1 LVISVILSKLMV
13 KFKPLHHFLFFK
25 IYICMV
31 YKQKVLGL
39 LEVLEGKLRL
49 IENVANG
56 SMRMSNEEVTNLINQ
71 TKKVKEQLFDLISIE
86 RD

>member
-1 LVISVILSKLMV
+1 
-13 KFKPLHHFLFFK
+13 
-25 IYICMV
+25 MV

-71 TKKVKEQLFDLISIE
+71 TKKVREQLLDLVSIE

>member
-1 LVISVILSKLMV
+1 
-13 KFKPLHHFLFFK
+13 
-25 IYICMV
+25 MV

-39 LEVLEGKLRL
+39 LQALEGKIRL

-56 SMRMSNEEVTNLINQ
+56 SMRMDSADVDNLINQ
-71 TKKVKEQLFDLISIE
+71 TKKLREQIEELVSIE

>member
-1 LVISVILSKLMV
+1 
-13 KFKPLHHFLFFK
+13 
-25 IYICMV
+25 MV

>member
-1 LVISVILSKLMV
+1 
-13 KFKPLHHFLFFK
+13 
-25 IYICMV
+25 MV

-39 LEVLEGKLRL
+39 IEALEGKLRL

-56 SMRMSNEEVTNLINQ
+56 SMRMSGDQVDQLISQ
-71 TKKVKEQLFDLISIE
+71 TKKIREQLFDLVSIE

>member
-1 LVISVILSKLMV
+1 MI
-13 KFKPLHHFLFFK
+13 
-25 IYICMV
+25 

-39 LEVLEGKLRL
+39 LEALEGKIRL

-56 SMRMSNEEVTNLINQ
+56 SMRMSTEQVDQLISQ
-71 TKKVKEQLFDLISIE
+71 TKKIREQLVDLVSIE

>member
-1 LVISVILSKLMV
+1 
-13 KFKPLHHFLFFK
+13 
-25 IYICMV
+25 MV

-56 SMRMSNEEVTNLINQ
+56 SIRMSNEEVTNLINQ
-71 TKKVKEQLFDLISIE
+71 TKKVREQLLDLVSIE

>member
-1 LVISVILSKLMV
+1 
-13 KFKPLHHFLFFK
+13 
-25 IYICMV
+25 MV

-39 LEVLEGKLRL
+39 LQALEGKIRL

-56 SMRMSNEEVTNLINQ
+56 SMRMDSADVDNLINQ
-71 TKKVKEQLFDLISIE
+71 TKKIREQIEELVSIE